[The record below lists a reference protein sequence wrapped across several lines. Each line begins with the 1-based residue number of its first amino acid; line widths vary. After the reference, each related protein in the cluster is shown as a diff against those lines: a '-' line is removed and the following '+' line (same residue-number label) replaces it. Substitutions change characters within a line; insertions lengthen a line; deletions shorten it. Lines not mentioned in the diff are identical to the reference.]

1 MQQQQSKVCGKHALV
16 QRKGWGVT
24 GYYTHTI
31 LSHTKLVLS
40 GKTSFLHL
48 FLAIAPWLTH
58 ILQVSCTSLANS
70 GFKEIFTHSKTQA
83 EHKYLFSFALGK
95 IRPFSVGRLTRA
107 VGKSIFGNIFRLC
120 IPITACNA
128 TIMD

>member
-1 MQQQQSKVCGKHALV
+1 M
-16 QRKGWGVT
+16 QRKGWGVAV
-24 GYYTHTI
+24 YYTHTI

-70 GFKEIFTHSKTQA
+70 GFKEISTHSKKQA
-83 EHKYLFSFALGK
+83 EHKYLFSFALWKNPTILSRSSHKGYCNK
-95 IRPFSVGRLTRA
+95 Y
-107 VGKSIFGNIFRLC
+107 FGNLFSLC
-120 IPITACNA
+120 NPITTCYA
-128 TIMD
+128 TIMKLDLASNLD

>member
-1 MQQQQSKVCGKHALV
+1 M
-16 QRKGWGVT
+16 QRKGWGVA

-83 EHKYLFSFALGK
+83 EHKYLFSFVLGK

-107 VGKSIFGNIFRLC
+107 VGKSILEIFFDYV
-120 IPITACNA
+120 IP
-128 TIMD
+128 